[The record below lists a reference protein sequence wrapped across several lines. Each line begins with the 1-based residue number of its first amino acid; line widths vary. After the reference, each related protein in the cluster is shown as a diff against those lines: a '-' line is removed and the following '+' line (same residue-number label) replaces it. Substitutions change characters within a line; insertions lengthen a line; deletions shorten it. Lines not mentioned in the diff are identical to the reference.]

1 MQNIKA
7 DYFCFLLGIGL
18 FTLPPVRLPPLVLL
32 ATPAAGLALP
42 VFAGLCCLVAG
53 VAVALTCLFLVP
65 CSLFSRFGFAARS
78 AAACAAP
85 PSAS

>member
-53 VAVALTCLFLVP
+53 VAVALTDSTNFRDNSRKIS
-65 CSLFSRFGFAARS
+65 SLAGGPLLGR
-78 AAACAAP
+78 CWK
-85 PSAS
+85 